1 MKQVPVPSSAP
12 TAAVPAVQ
20 EVRRFDK
27 YPNLVMKTPQ
37 TAHSFAKN
45 IFENEGEKFKN
56 NPLTNTDWC
65 HIHVAV
71 IVKRN
76 KILAEACNQ
85 VGSRHMGCGYSDRSI
100 HAERAVVKKL
110 GNTDL
115 LRGADMYIFRNGR
128 TEQSRYSQPCQ
139 ACEVFIKKC
148 MREYGLRYAFY
159 SI

>member
-1 MKQVPVPSSAP
+1 MKQLSHAPAPVPVPE
-12 TAAVPAVQ
+12 VK

-71 IVKRN
+71 IVKRG